1 MKFMKTV
8 KRYLNLSTCKN
19 KKIINIL
26 FTIIFLSSSLVSE
39 VAYCNENEEKSETG
53 LDVLAPSALLVEKD
67 SGKILYEKN
76 ATERRS
82 CASITKVM
90 TMLLIMEAKDDGNL
104 SETDTI
110 VASEHASSMGG
121 SDIWLEPGE
130 SMTAGEM
137 IKAVMVASANDAAVA
152 LAEHISGSEETFVSK
167 MNERAKELGM
177 NDTEFKN
184 CNGLDEEGHL
194 TTAYDISLMAREL
207 MKHQKI
213 FKYSSIWIDYL
224 RDGKTQLVNT
234 NKLLKSYQGITGLK
248 TGTTND
254 AGCCIVAT
262 AKRNNLNLISIVLGD
277 ATSKDRFSDAA
288 KLLDFGFANFIS
300 LKPKLQEDALEPL
313 KVNNGVKKNVNLK
326 VDFSK
331 DIFIE
336 KGKEKNITYS
346 LELLNEVKAPIKEN
360 DVIGKLIYKSGEEIV
375 AEYDVKA
382 SENIE
387 KISFFIA
394 FKSLLYGL
402 IKV

>member
-1 MKFMKTV
+1 MKSM
-8 KRYLNLSTCKN
+8 KRYLNLTTFKS
-19 KKIINIL
+19 KIIMTS
-26 FTIIFLSSSLVSE
+26 FFAVIFLFSSIISSI
-39 VAYCNENEEKSETG
+39 AYGNELENAKTE
-53 LDVLAPSALLVEKD
+53 LDILAPSAILVEKD

-76 ATERRS
+76 KAERRS
-82 CASITKVM
+82 CASITKIM
-90 TMLLIMEAKDDGNL
+90 TMLLVMESIESGSL

-207 MKHQKI
+207 MKHQEI

-248 TGTTND
+248 TGTTD
-254 AGCCIVAT
+254 KAGCCMVAT

-288 KLLDFGFANFIS
+288 KLLDFGFANFVA
-300 LKPKLQEDALEPL
+300 LKPKLQSDALEPL

-336 KGKEKNITYS
+336 KGREKNITYS
-346 LELLNEVKAPIKEN
+346 LELLNEIKAPIKEN
-360 DVIGKLIYKSGEEIV
+360 DVVGKLIYKSGDEVI
-375 AEYDVKA
+375 AEYEIKA

-394 FKSLLYGL
+394 FKNLFYGL

>member
-1 MKFMKTV
+1 MKSM
-8 KRYLNLSTCKN
+8 KRYLNLTTFKN
-19 KKIINIL
+19 KKIMTSFFAVIL
-26 FTIIFLSSSLVSE
+26 LFSSIISSIAYGNESE
-39 VAYCNENEEKSETG
+39 NNKTE
-53 LDVLAPSALLVEKD
+53 LDVLAPSAILVEKD

-76 ATERRS
+76 AQERRS
-82 CASITKVM
+82 CASITKIM
-90 TMLLIMEAKDDGNL
+90 TMLLVMEAIDNGSL

-207 MKHQKI
+207 MKHQEI

-248 TGTTND
+248 TGTTD
-254 AGCCIVAT
+254 EAGCCMVAT

-288 KLLDFGFANFIS
+288 KILDFGFANFIS
-300 LKPKLQEDALEPL
+300 LKPKLQSDILEPL

-346 LELLNEVKAPIKEN
+346 LELLNEIKAPIKEN
-360 DVIGKLIYKSGEEIV
+360 DVVGKLIYKSGDEVI
-375 AEYDVKA
+375 AEYEIKA

-394 FKSLLYGL
+394 FKNLLFSL

>member
-1 MKFMKTV
+1 MKKHFYSL
-8 KRYLNLSTCKN
+8 RIKN
-19 KKIINIL
+19 FTNIL
-26 FTIIFLSSSLVSE
+26 FVLIFLFSSLMPKIS
-39 VAYCNENEEKSETG
+39 YCNESEKKGSE
-53 LDVLAPSALLVEKD
+53 LEILAPSAILVEKD

-76 ATERRS
+76 STERRS
-82 CASITKVM
+82 CASITKIM
-90 TMLLIMEAKDDGNL
+90 TMLLVMEEINDGNL

-110 VASEHASSMGG
+110 VTSEHSSSMGG

-152 LAEHISGSEETFVSK
+152 LAEHISGSEESFVAK

-207 MKHQKI
+207 MKHNEI

-248 TGTTND
+248 TGTTDD
-254 AGCCIVAT
+254 AGCCMVAT

-300 LKPKLQEDALEPL
+300 LKPKLQDDALDPL
-313 KVNNGVKKNVNLK
+313 KVNNGVKKNVSLK

-331 DIFIE
+331 DIFVE

-346 LELLNEVKAPIKEN
+346 LELLNEVSAPIKEN
-360 DVIGKLIYKSGEEIV
+360 DVVGKLIYKSGDEII

-394 FKSLLYGL
+394 FKKLLFEL
-402 IKV
+402 IRL